1 MSSTHLP
8 TPPPGSVPIDVVM
21 RTLGD
26 PTRRGLYEAIVNRG
40 ETTVVDLTRDSAISQ
55 PAVSQHLKA
64 LRQAGLVVERRA
76 GRNAFYRSEPAGL
89 APLVDWLDHYAV
101 FWRDRV
107 DGLKTLLQE
116 IDPK

>member
-1 MSSTHLP
+1 
-8 TPPPGSVPIDVVM
+8 M
-21 RTLGD
+21 RLLGD
-26 PTRRGLYEAIVNRG
+26 PTRRQLFEQIVERR
-40 ETTVVDLTRDSAISQ
+40 EVTVVDLTRAAQVSQ

-64 LRQAGLVVERRA
+64 LKAGRLVVERRE
-76 GRNAFYRSEPAGL
+76 GRNSFYRADQEGL

-107 DGLKTLLQE
+107 TALKSLLSE